1 MGIRYL
7 VHNVPWLKLRVEWRW
22 TYGRVSVRSRF
33 SLASDFRVPSG
44 VLCSFNRREADL
56 EDE

>member
-7 VHNVPWLKLRVEWRW
+7 AHNVPWLKLRVEWRW
-22 TYGRVSVRSRF
+22 TYGGVSVCIRF
-33 SLASDFRVPSG
+33 SLASDFRGPSG
-44 VLCSFNRREADL
+44 VLYSFNGREADL